1 MNIALLGYGKMGH
14 EIEKIALKRGHNV
27 VLKIDVDKSK
37 KISSN
42 ELKQADVVI
51 EFSTPD
57 SAVDN
62 YLKCFEAQLP
72 VVSGTTGWLEHR
84 NMIENKCIESNSAFF
99 YASNFSLGVNVFFE
113 LNKRLASLM
122 KQFSNYDVDLEETH
136 HIHKLDAPSG
146 TAISLA
152 EGIIENTDSKQEW
165 TLESSF
171 EKFVEKKYDD
181 SKLAVRSFR
190 KGEVPGTHS
199 IRYFSEVDEIKITH
213 EAYGRQGFALGAVIA
228 AEFLRD
234 KKGVFSMNDLL
245 KF

>member
-27 VLKIDVDKSK
+27 VLKIDVNNSK
-37 KISSN
+37 NISSK

-51 EFSTPD
+51 EFSTPE

-62 YLKCFEAQLP
+62 YLKCFDAQLP
-72 VVSGTTGWLEHR
+72 VVSGTTGWLKHKET
-84 NMIENKCIESNSAFF
+84 IETKCIESNAAFF

-122 KQFSNYDVDLEETH
+122 KQFNNYDVDIEETH
-136 HIHKLDAPSG
+136 HVHKLDAPSG
-146 TAISLA
+146 TAITLA
-152 EGIIENTDSKQEW
+152 EGVIDNSNSKKEW
-165 TLESSF
+165 ALESSV
-171 EKFVEKKYDD
+171 ERFVEKKHDD

-228 AEFLRD
+228 AEFLAD
-234 KKGVFSMNDLL
+234 KKGVFTMNDLL